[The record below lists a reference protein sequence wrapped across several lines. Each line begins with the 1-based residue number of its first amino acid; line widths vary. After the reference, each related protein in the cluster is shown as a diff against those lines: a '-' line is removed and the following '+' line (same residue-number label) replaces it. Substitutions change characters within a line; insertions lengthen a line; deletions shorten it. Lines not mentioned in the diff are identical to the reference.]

1 MATKSFLKN
10 ISIKNRKSANSF
22 ISALENAEKKGKK
35 KVVVNTK
42 VKEIK
47 DEKTIKEMF
56 GNNQNKSN
64 FELN

>member
-35 KVVVNTK
+35 CVIVNSK

-56 GNNQNKSN
+56 GD
-64 FELN
+64 

>member
-22 ISALENAEKKGKK
+22 ISALENAEKKSKK
-35 KVVVNTK
+35 KIIVNTK

-56 GNNQNKSN
+56 GD
-64 FELN
+64 

>member
-22 ISALENAEKKGKK
+22 ISALENAEKKDKK
-35 KVVVNTK
+35 KVVVNAK

-56 GNNQNKSN
+56 GD
-64 FELN
+64 

>member
-22 ISALENAEKKGKK
+22 ISALENAEKKDNK

-56 GNNQNKSN
+56 GNN
-64 FELN
+64 

>member
-10 ISIKNRKSANSF
+10 ISIKNKKSANSF
-22 ISALENAEKKGKK
+22 ISALENAEKKSKK
-35 KVVVNTK
+35 KIIVNTK

-56 GNNQNKSN
+56 GD
-64 FELN
+64 

>member
-22 ISALENAEKKGKK
+22 ISALENAEKKDKK
-35 KVVVNTK
+35 KVVVNAK

-56 GNNQNKSN
+56 GNN
-64 FELN
+64 

>member
-22 ISALENAEKKGKK
+22 ISALENAEKKSKK
-35 KVVVNTK
+35 KIIVNTK
-42 VKEIK
+42 VKEIR

-56 GNNQNKSN
+56 GD
-64 FELN
+64 

>member
-47 DEKTIKEMF
+47 DENTIKEMF
-56 GNNQNKSN
+56 GNN
-64 FELN
+64 

>member
-22 ISALENAEKKGKK
+22 ISALENAEKKSKK
-35 KVVVNTK
+35 KIIVNTK

-56 GNNQNKSN
+56 GNN
-64 FELN
+64 

>member
-56 GNNQNKSN
+56 GD
-64 FELN
+64 

>member
-35 KVVVNTK
+35 KVVVNPK

-56 GNNQNKSN
+56 GNN
-64 FELN
+64 

>member
-56 GNNQNKSN
+56 GNN
-64 FELN
+64 

>member
-47 DEKTIKEMF
+47 DKKTIKEMF
-56 GNNQNKSN
+56 GD
-64 FELN
+64 

>member
-22 ISALENAEKKGKK
+22 IYALENAEKKGKK

-56 GNNQNKSN
+56 GNN
-64 FELN
+64 

>member
-22 ISALENAEKKGKK
+22 ISALENAEKKDKK

-56 GNNQNKSN
+56 GNN
-64 FELN
+64 

>member
-22 ISALENAEKKGKK
+22 ISALENAEKKRKK
-35 KVVVNTK
+35 KIIVNTK
-42 VKEIK
+42 VKEIR

-56 GNNQNKSN
+56 GD
-64 FELN
+64 